1 MEQTDMLKL
10 ELELQT
16 SIAETKTTLSDK
28 LLAEMKPLKEML
40 ITARKHF
47 KSIETSNFD
56 ALTSQ
61 LQKYR

>member
-28 LLAEMKPLKEML
+28 LLKEMKPLKEML
-40 ITARKHF
+40 VTARKHF
-47 KSIETSNFD
+47 KSVESSNFE
-56 ALTSQ
+56 ALSN
-61 LQKYR
+61 